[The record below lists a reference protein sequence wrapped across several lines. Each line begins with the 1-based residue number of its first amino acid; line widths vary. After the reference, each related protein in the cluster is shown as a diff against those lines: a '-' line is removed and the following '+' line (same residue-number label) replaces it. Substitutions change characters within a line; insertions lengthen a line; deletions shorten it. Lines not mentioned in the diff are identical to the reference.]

1 MVTIADEQA
10 AKKLRRRLRDAEKR
24 LSLEELHTQKLE
36 QELTCL
42 RNIFVSAFSPTAS
55 DGTPFWPVR
64 AGVVTIS
71 VVWARVMQHGD
82 AALMFLVAKDGAMH
96 NYGFLLSCTQVC
108 VFEDSACKTQVVN
121 LACMLSCSNMSLVF
135 DDHAHAE
142 AFLRDVYAT

>member
-1 MVTIADEQA
+1 MADKQA

-42 RNIFVSAFSPTAS
+42 RNIFVTTFSPTAS
-55 DGTPFWPVR
+55 DCTPFWPVR
-64 AGVVTIS
+64 AGIVTIS
-71 VVWARVMQHGD
+71 VVWARVMKHGD
-82 AALMFLVAKDGAMH
+82 AALMFLVAKDGKMH

-135 DDHAHAE
+135 DDHVHSD
-142 AFLRDVYAT
+142 AFLRDVYVA

>member
-1 MVTIADEQA
+1 MVTMADQQV
-10 AKKLRRRLRDAEKR
+10 AKKLRRRLQDAEKR
-24 LSLEELHTQKLE
+24 LSLEEMHTQKLE

-64 AGVVTIS
+64 AGVYTIW
-71 VVWARVMQHGD
+71 VVWARVMKHGD
-82 AALMFLVAKDGAMH
+82 AALMFLVAQDGEMH

-108 VFEDSACKTQVVN
+108 VFEDSARKTQVVN

-135 DDHAHAE
+135 AGDAHCE